1 MAPPQ
6 FPFRVTAMPRTG
18 TTNLRERKKQLTRE
32 AIAEAALALAVE
44 HGLANVTVEE
54 IARLAFVSPRT
65 VSNYFSC
72 KEEAVATAGC
82 QDLPDL
88 AEDLA
93 ARPAGEPPADALRA
107 VLLAYVG
114 SRTPEQLRL
123 EVHKLAVERE
133 HPALRPFWVAQYDDL
148 EASLRAAI
156 AERTGTDPDVDVFPW
171 LAAATAAS
179 ALSASVRIWARP
191 EANRQALPDL
201 VAAAFDEVAAG
212 LRGPVRA

>member
-1 MAPPQ
+1 
-6 FPFRVTAMPRTG
+6 MPRTG
-18 TTNLRERKKQLTRE
+18 STSLRERKKQLTRE

-44 HGLANVTVEE
+44 RGLGNVTVEE

-72 KEEAVATAGC
+72 KEEAVAAAGC
-82 QDLPDL
+82 QDLDDL

-93 ARPAGEPPADALRA
+93 ARPAGESPADALRA
-107 VLLAYVG
+107 VLLEYVA
-114 SRTPEQLRL
+114 SRTPEQLRV

-133 HPALRPFWVAQYDDL
+133 HPALRPYWVAQYDSL
-148 EASLRAAI
+148 EASLRGAVAD
-156 AERTGTDPDVDVFPW
+156 RTGTDPAVDVYPW
-171 LAAATAAS
+171 LVAATAAS

-191 EANRQALPDL
+191 DGDGQALPDL

-212 LRGPVRA
+212 LRGPGRA